1 MKLLL
6 SCSLFL
12 LLSSC
17 SILGD
22 RQPSGQYQWKKHYVI
37 TMHGVRGNA
46 ESYGE
51 FHQYVGDVLKKVDPS
66 YEYQAINWTYPVG
79 ASLPENWNPHAIADK
94 LNKDMFLG
102 DSASG
107 VQPLIPQLGP
117 HDKISIIAYSMG
129 GQMVMAWYYNTM
141 FNFQYHPI
149 LKYSDHDHK
158 KLLEYLERVDNIIGL
173 GAVYWGS
180 LDAQLGW
187 SMLEKGDL
195 TEIYKAVPK
204 IKQFCETPEI
214 QAVTDGKRFTQNLK
228 DGIVERVKSQKK
240 ETTQLEIQEQF
251 VRNSVI
257 AACSGVKEFYKYSLR
272 ARALK
277 KLKGKNTEIDSIK
290 AELQRIAENINGV
303 LKDEWFSTDLMKVT
317 EKPLSVIKEVMKA
330 VGNTNPREMQH
341 MSLTSDAINEFR
353 LARITHLAL
362 PDYNSRFKARW
373 TSIIGAFPCLG
384 KTDDG
389 LTCKGFKSEEYK
401 KMNEAFTTLFSG
413 VVRRETDGPVM
424 SPGANADFIYY
435 IENPGQEK
443 NSVSYDSFKNTA
455 DLQASMGAP
464 SKEIP
469 VENMHAT
476 VCPALEALPGVF
488 KGVGQSVS
496 KSMLDFSGSLGLD
509 VVIMNKECANPKT
522 CEHPNF
528 KHIIETIPGCDLTD
542 SSCDQKYLNDYF
554 KVSNVDDRYLQN
566 KALQSELGSYV
577 LNLNIRLPKNTQ
589 LGDVSDTNILMKYF
603 KFNFIK
609 TGQGALAENRLD
621 YDYDQFYNQIA
632 RRKEVLSSYAIVQ
645 EYSSQKILRVF
656 FVGRVWPKDGNNI
669 EARSKIASGVPVRFE
684 INLPGLSSRRIVAK
698 VKPTYT
704 TYVDLFMK

>member
-6 SCSLFL
+6 FVSL
-12 LLSSC
+12 LLVVSSC
-17 SILGD
+17 SIFGS
-22 RQPSGQYQWKKHYVI
+22 RQPSGNYHWKKHYII

-51 FHQYVGDVLKKVDPS
+51 FHQYVGGVLKKIDPS

-79 ASLPENWNPHAIADK
+79 SSLPEDWNPHAIADK
-94 LNKDMFLG
+94 FNKDIFLG
-102 DSASG
+102 DAKAG
-107 VQPLIPQLGP
+107 QQPLIPQLGP
-117 HDKISIIAYSMG
+117 DDKISIIAYSMG

-141 FNFQYHPI
+141 FNFQYHPV
-149 LKYSDHDHK
+149 LKYTDSDHQ

-187 SMLEKGDL
+187 SMLENGDL

-214 QAVTDGKRFTQNLK
+214 QSVTEGKKFIQNAK
-228 DGIVERVKSQKK
+228 DGIIERVSGNKK
-240 ETTQLEIQEQF
+240 ETTQVERQEQF

-272 ARALK
+272 ARALD
-277 KLKGKNTEIDSIK
+277 KLKGKNKEVDAIK
-290 AELQRIAENINGV
+290 AELQKIADSANNL
-303 LKDEWFSTDLMKVT
+303 LKDEYFSTDLMNVT
-317 EKPLSVIKEVMKA
+317 SKPLSLIKDVMKA

-353 LARITHLAL
+353 LARISHLAL
-362 PDYNSRFKARW
+362 PEYNSRFKARW

-384 KTDDG
+384 KTDSG
-389 LTCKGFKSEEYK
+389 LTCNGFKSEEYK
-401 KMNEAFTTLFSG
+401 KMNDAFTTLFSG

-443 NSVSYDSFKNTA
+443 NNVSFESFKNTS
-455 DLQASMGAP
+455 DIQAAMGAP

-476 VCPALEALPGVF
+476 VCPALEALPGIF

-509 VVIMNKECANPKT
+509 VVIMNKECATPEKCT
-522 CEHPNF
+522 HPNF
-528 KHIIETIPGCDLTD
+528 KHIVETI
-542 SSCDQKYLNDYF
+542 SHCDQAGSNCDQNLLNEYF
-554 KVSNVDDRYLQN
+554 KVSDASKRYDQN
-566 KALQSELGSYV
+566 KALYNEMGSYV
-577 LNLNIRLPKNTQ
+577 LNLNIRLPKNVK
-589 LGDVSDTNILMKYF
+589 LGDVSNTNTLMKYF
-603 KFNFIK
+603 NFNFIK
-609 TGQGALAENRLD
+609 TGQGTLAENRLD
-621 YDYDQFYNQIA
+621 YDYDQFYNQIG
-632 RRKEVLSSYAIVQ
+632 RRKEILSSYAIVQ
-645 EYSSQKILRVF
+645 EYNSMKVLRVF
-656 FVGRVWPKDGNNI
+656 FMGRVWPKDGSNSDVRARI
-669 EARSKIASGVPVRFE
+669 ESGVPVRFE
-684 INLPGLSSRRIVAK
+684 INLPGVASRRVVAK